1 MPKIEVTEGL
11 AQTIKM
17 LRNQN
22 GIKSKDLA
30 EAINKTPGYIT
41 KLEKKELKT
50 IDLEL
55 VDIIFSIL
63 LGDDYQKTETWENI
77 YTTLQIKLSR
87 TEIEYEV
94 WFANFDTVYRHIPV
108 PDELIDFLNEKIVS
122 LNIDRDY
129 LLERINA
136 NEALSEEELQDE
148 SLKSNVWYQSI
159 GKKGVSIKIDMP
171 REILFDFLDKK
182 EDSFPYVFVFC
193 ILYYLLKIEKYGDVV
208 YINEPQIAELNSD
221 TTAIL
226 NEYKFYSIVERENL
240 VSTANTHE
248 EIQSILSSFD
258 NENIKLVSELLN
270 MFKFA
275 SDMNVRVTNERLS
288 SFIRNLE
295 NDLWFVMKIISLD
308 YQSLESIEFEQ
319 KREFIGEIETLIKKF
334 SSVQKAKKD
343 METY

>member
-94 WFANFDTVYRHIPV
+94 WFTNFDTVYRHIPV

-208 YINEPQIAELNSD
+208 YINEPQIAELNSE
-221 TTAIL
+221 TTTIL

-240 VSTANTHE
+240 VSTANTQE

-258 NENIKLVSELLN
+258 NENINLVSELLN